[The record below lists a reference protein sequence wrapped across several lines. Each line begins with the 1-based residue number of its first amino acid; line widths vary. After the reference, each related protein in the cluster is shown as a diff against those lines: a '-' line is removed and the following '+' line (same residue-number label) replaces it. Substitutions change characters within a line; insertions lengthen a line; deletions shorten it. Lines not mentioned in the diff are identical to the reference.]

1 MVNKLLLG
9 VSMKKFT
16 IARPGYPY
24 VIAALV
30 LTIFLYAK
38 ASFLTPVFLFLT
50 IFIAFFFRDPV
61 RTSPLGETLILAPA
75 DGKVI
80 KVEKVI
86 EPHFIEGEAL
96 KVSIFLSIFDVHI
109 NRSPVKGTIS
119 MIKYIPGRFFAAYK
133 DEASLSNEK
142 NLIGIETEEGRFLVV
157 QIAGLIARRILCWIN
172 TGDKVERGMRLGM
185 IKFGSCTEI
194 YMPLHINLKVREGDR
209 VRAGETVLGEI

>member
-1 MVNKLLLG
+1 
-9 VSMKKFT
+9 MKKFA

-30 LTIFLYAK
+30 VTIFLYTK
-38 ASFLTPVFLFLT
+38 VSFLTPVFLFLT

-61 RTSPLGETLILAPA
+61 RTSPQGENLILAPA
-75 DGKVI
+75 DGKII
-80 KVEKVI
+80 KVEKI
-86 EPHFIEGEAL
+86 FEPNFVEGEAL
-96 KVSIFLSIFDVHI
+96 KVSIFLSIFNVHI

-119 MIKYIPGRFFAAYK
+119 MIKYIPGSFFAAYK

-157 QIAGLIARRILCWIN
+157 QIAGLIARRILCWVKM
-172 TGDKVERGMRLGM
+172 GDRVERGMRLGM
-185 IKFGSCTEI
+185 IKFGSCTEL
-194 YMPLHINLKVREGDR
+194 YMPLKVDLKVREGDR

>member
-1 MVNKLLLG
+1 
-9 VSMKKFT
+9 MKKFT

-80 KVEKVI
+80 KVEKVF

-172 TGDKVERGMRLGM
+172 IGDKVERGMRLGM

-194 YMPLHINLKVREGDR
+194 YMPLQINLKVREGDR